1 MKTFQEWLK
10 NKNLNEG
17 RPADWAPS
25 PRMHNDALASAI
37 KKVQMG
43 DKAGE
48 MPYTGNFAGIDPI
61 QTRLGLDDEELQ
73 ALKNARLI
81 AKSADGGYNVLKVPL
96 PPPAPQRQ
104 AVSQPSSSPSGVES
118 EEAGLWRA
126 NGPLTRLGYLSSIPN
141 AKQLGL
147 HMMSWEQLSPEA
159 QQAARKEMN
168 SKSPF
173 G

>member
-10 NKNLNEG
+10 NKSLNEG

-25 PRMHNDALASAI
+25 PRMHNDPLASARM
-37 KKVQMG
+37 KVNAG
-43 DKAGE
+43 DKAGQ

-61 QTRLGLDDEELQ
+61 QARLGLDDEELQ

-81 AKSADGGYNVLKVPL
+81 AKSAEGGYNVLKVPL
-96 PPPAPQRQ
+96 PPPPPQSQSATQ
-104 AVSQPSSSPSGVES
+104 AASGIES
-118 EEAGLWRA
+118 EESGLWKA
-126 NGPLTRLGYLSSIPN
+126 NGPLVRLNYLSSIPN

-147 HMMSWEQLSPEA
+147 HMMSWDQLPPEA
-159 QQAARKEMN
+159 QEAARKDMN